1 MGHYN
6 FDEIIDRK
14 GTYSIKWDHLE
25 DRFGNENLLPLWVA
39 DMDFRSPPEILN
51 AMKAVVEQ
59 GILGYVLPKSDY
71 FSAVEGWMKRRFDWQ
86 IDPDWISFTPG
97 IVPAIALAVNAFTE
111 PGDGIIVQ
119 QPVYHPFM
127 GVTEDSGRK
136 VVNNRLLEENGK
148 YFMDFED
155 LEKKAQA
162 PNTKAMILC
171 SPHNPIGRVWTQEEL
186 QRVVDICKKNN
197 VILISDEI
205 HQDLVYEGH
214 VHIPTAKLADPSAK
228 IMTCTAPSKTFNI
241 AGVFASN
248 IIISNETLRE
258 QYRAELEKAHLMPSP
273 FAISGV
279 MSAYNE
285 GAPWLEELMH
295 YLSDNVDFV
304 ESYLKNNLPKVGFVK
319 PEATFLLWLDFR
331 AYGFGSSK
339 LEEIITQDAQL
350 ALNNGWMFG
359 EEGAEHMRLN
369 IGCPRDVLKE
379 ALDRLTEAVGKHI

>member
-6 FDEIIDRK
+6 FDEVINRK
-14 GTYSIKWDHLE
+14 GSHSIKWDHLE
-25 DRFGNENLLPLWVA
+25 DRFGNADLLPLWVA
-39 DMDFRSPPEILN
+39 DMDFKCAPAVLS
-51 AMKAVVEQ
+51 AMQDVVSH
-59 GILGYVLPKSDY
+59 GILGYVLPKADY
-71 FSAVEGWMKRRFDWQ
+71 FSAVTGWMKRRFNWEVESE
-86 IDPDWISFTPG
+86 WIRFTPG
-97 IVPAIALAVNAFTE
+97 IVPAIAIAVNAFTE
-111 PGDGIIVQ
+111 PSDGVIVQ

-127 GVTEDSGRK
+127 GVTEDAGRK
-136 VVNNRLLEENGK
+136 VVNNRLIEKNGK
-148 YFMDFED
+148 YFIDFED
-155 LEKKAQA
+155 LEEKAMD
-162 PNTKAMILC
+162 PNTKIMIFC
-171 SPHNPIGRVWTQEEL
+171 SPHNPIGRVWTEAEL
-186 QRVVDICKKNN
+186 TRVVDICSRND

-214 VHIPTAKLADPSAK
+214 VHIPAARLADPSSK

-248 IIISNETLRE
+248 IIISNEDLRAR
-258 QYRAELEKAHLMPSP
+258 YTVALEKMHLMPSP

-279 MSAYNE
+279 MAAYNE
-285 GAPWLEELMH
+285 GEAWLEELMH

-304 ESYLKNNLPKVGFVK
+304 QSYLKVNLPKVRFTK

-331 AYGFGSSK
+331 AYGFGSAK
-339 LEEIITQDAQL
+339 LEKIVTQEAQL

-379 ALDRLTEAVGKHI
+379 ALDRLTDAVNKHI